1 MQWFD
6 WLVIAI
12 PVLFVLGIAWYTKR
26 YIIDV
31 TAFLSAGRV
40 CGRYVIAVGDIAEG
54 LSIISLISYVEIHY
68 RTGFATAFWSAFLM
82 PLGVIMA
89 MFGYCTYRFRETKA
103 QSLGQFI
110 EMRYSR
116 KLRIF
121 AAGLR
126 SICEVAAN
134 MIMPALAARFFIYI
148 MDLPQQVNVCGLAIS
163 TFHLIM
169 LAVLTVALLII
180 YWGGALSV
188 AITDTVQGFIVYP
201 MLAFF
206 TIFVLTKFSWSNEM
220 LPVMMDRVEGESF
233 INPSD
238 IAKLRDFNL
247 FSVLIIPIVARIIGR
262 MNWVYG
268 GGPQSAARSA
278 HEQKMASLLGTW
290 RGALGSIFY
299 VLIAISLITVLN
311 HKNYA
316 ADAHKIRVELTGKVA
331 KELVADAEM
340 RQHLNENIAKFSN
353 HKHIIGVDPKL
364 SDKNNNDTIYLKAI
378 RETLTEK
385 DVDSGNA
392 MYAKFRTLYYQ
403 LMLPMTL
410 RNILPN
416 GTIGL
421 FCLMM
426 IMLMIS
432 TDDSRIFSSASTIA
446 QDVILPFFKRQL
458 TPKEHINLIRWT
470 SIGVGVIFFLG
481 SSFMSQLDYISLFVT
496 LMCTMWVGGCGPM
509 LVFGMYGRF
518 GTTAGA
524 WTSLLS
530 GMVLGFTGICVQRNW
545 ANFVYPWLRD
555 HGLVESVGNALTT
568 LSKPFNPWIVWEM
581 NAVRCPVNS
590 YEWYFITMLITLFL
604 YIVVSYATLK
614 EPFNLERMLHRGKYA
629 LDERKEIKSPW
640 TWRNLY
646 SKLVGITPEYS
657 TGDKV
662 IAWAY
667 FGYSFVYRF
676 GCSFVVTVIWNIISP
691 WPLAYWGWYFLIVF
705 LLVPGFNAMITTV
718 WFSIGGVIDIR
729 NLFRDLDA
737 RVADNLDNGV
747 VEGNMSI
754 ADKAKF
760 EAIEKQEE
768 KSAAKSEEK

>member
-1 MQWFD
+1 MHWYD
-6 WLVIAI
+6 WLIIAV
-12 PVLFVLGIAWYTKR
+12 PTTFVLGVAWYTRR
-26 YIIDV
+26 YIKDV

-68 RTGFATAFWSAFLM
+68 RTGFATAFWSALLM
-82 PLGVIMA
+82 PLGVVMGL
-89 MFGYCTYRFRETKA
+89 FGYCTYRFRETKA
-103 QSLGQFI
+103 QSLGQYI

-121 AAGLR
+121 AAALR

-134 MIMPALAARFFIYI
+134 MIMPALAARFFIYV
-148 MDLPQQVNVCGLAIS
+148 MDLPHYFNVCGIEVS
-163 TFHLIM
+163 TFHVIM
-169 LAVLTVALLII
+169 LVVLTIALAII

-220 LPVMMDRVEGESF
+220 LPVMMDRVQGESF

-247 FSVLIIPIVARIIGR
+247 FSVLIIPIAARFIQR
-262 MNWVYG
+262 MSWVYG

-299 VLIAISLITVLN
+299 VLIAVSLITVLN
-311 HKNYA
+311 HQNYA
-316 ADAHKIRVELTGKVA
+316 AAAHNIRVELTGKVA
-331 KELVADAEM
+331 KELVADAEI
-340 RQHLNENIAKFSN
+340 RQHISENVAKFSN
-353 HKHIIGVDPKL
+353 HKHVIGVDPKL
-364 SDKNNNDTIYLKAI
+364 SDKSNNDTIYLKAI

-385 DVDSGNA
+385 DVDNGNA
-392 MYAKFRTLYYQ
+392 VYAKFRTLYYQ

-410 RNILPN
+410 RNILPK

-421 FCLMM
+421 FCLLM

-446 QDVILPFFKRQL
+446 QDVILPFIKKPL
-458 TPKEHINLIRWT
+458 TPKGHINLLRWT
-470 SIGVGVIFFLG
+470 SIGVGVVFFLG

-509 LVFGMYGRF
+509 LVFGLYGRF

-524 WTSLLS
+524 WASLLT
-530 GMVLGFTGICVQRNW
+530 GMFMGLGGVFVQRNW
-545 ANFVYPWLRD
+545 ASLIYPWLRD
-555 HGLVESVGNALTT
+555 NGWVDSVGSVLTT
-568 LSKPFNPWIVWEM
+568 LAKPFNPWIVWEM

-590 YEWYFITMLITLFL
+590 YEWYFITMLITLLL
-604 YIVVSYATLK
+604 YIAVSYATLK

-629 LDERKEIKSPW
+629 MGERKEIKSPW
-640 TWRNLY
+640 TRKNVY
-646 SKLVGITPEYS
+646 AKLIGITPEYS

-662 IAWAY
+662 IAWSY
-667 FGYSFVYRF
+667 FGYSIVYRF
-676 GCSFVVTVIWNIISP
+676 GLTFVVTVIWNLISP

-705 LLVPGFNAMITTV
+705 LIVPGINAFICTF
-718 WFSIGGVIDIR
+718 WFPIGGIIDMR
-729 NLFRDLDA
+729 QLFRDLDA
-737 RVADNLDNGV
+737 RAADDLDNGV
-747 VEGNMSI
+747 VEGNMSLS
-754 ADKAKF
+754 DKAKF
-760 EAIEKQEE
+760 EALEKQE
-768 KSAAKSEEK
+768 KSESKSEEK